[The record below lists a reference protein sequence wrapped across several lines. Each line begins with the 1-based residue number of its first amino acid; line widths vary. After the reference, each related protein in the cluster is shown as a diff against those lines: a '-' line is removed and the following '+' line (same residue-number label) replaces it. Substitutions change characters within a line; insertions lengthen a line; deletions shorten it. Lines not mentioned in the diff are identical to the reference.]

1 MWFVRLQDFFL
12 VVMFLDAVTTGRA
25 RPAHVHPRPEF
36 LPSCGENRICGFL
49 IPTALGK
56 AGERGQ
62 AAPGLSTPPFSKE

>member
-1 MWFVRLQDFFL
+1 MWFVRLRDFFL
-12 VVMFLDAVTTGRA
+12 VIMFLDSVTTGRA

-36 LPSCGENRICGFL
+36 LPSCGENRI
-49 IPTALGK
+49 PTALGK